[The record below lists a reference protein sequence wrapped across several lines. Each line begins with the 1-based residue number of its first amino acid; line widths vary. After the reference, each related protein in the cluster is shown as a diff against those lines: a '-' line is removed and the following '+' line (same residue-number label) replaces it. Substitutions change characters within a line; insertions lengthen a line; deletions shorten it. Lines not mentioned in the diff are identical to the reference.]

1 MKMKTRSL
9 FTTTRHSMTPTAS
22 SDVRRANPTN
32 PTTTNTSEEPT
43 IDAAT
48 TKAMMA
54 SAMRSVA
61 VAAARHRRRVGREE
75 GGGTTNP
82 TTTFGRNAST
92 RMRNDGRNGGS
103 GGRGTTTMAVR
114 NASNVSAAAVCA
126 AAEDTFRALCL
137 GRKRIGNAASG
148 SGSAEPPTTV
158 ARAWRKRENGRYE
171 ETDDDD
177 EDDEDDDDKTTTK
190 PPTGSELWDGKTST
204 SWGAGAP
211 TALEQRVVTT
221 RKGRKD
227 YWHEIVP
234 ACEDGGVLEMCTFN
248 VGDDMDG
255 GGDGT
260 SPPRPLVI
268 WAHGMRGDLNNDD
281 AEGLWNYWAR
291 EDLGPC
297 GVVRYNARGY
307 GKSSD
312 VLRTR
317 EARWENRASD
327 MIEVMRRVRGGDGGD
342 FVFSGASLG
351 SATSIWA
358 TVLCHENGLDLPK
371 AVIVVT
377 PPTFYE
383 ERESRKKK
391 LKEKVLKGGAT
402 ENSTAPR
409 RIFQAARDLPVT
421 PAPPPLANPNDSCAV
436 EVLIGSAQS
445 NLPEQERVRAAFA
458 DVPVLCLAWDC
469 GDGTHPV
476 SSAMTIKDLIPHA
489 ELVVASSHE
498 DYDIVKHVRE
508 RWSPAIGEFIQRE
521 VLGLKML

>member
-1 MKMKTRSL
+1 
-9 FTTTRHSMTPTAS
+9 MTPTAS
-22 SDVRRANPTN
+22 TDDRTRRTASDEPTKRR
-32 PTTTNTSEEPT
+32 TTEEPT
-43 IDAAT
+43 VDDAT

-61 VAAARHRRRVGREE
+61 VAAARHRRRVAREE
-75 GGGTTNP
+75 GGTS
-82 TTTFGRNAST
+82 FGRNAST
-92 RMRNDGRNGGS
+92 RMRCDGSRRNGGS
-103 GGRGTTTMAVR
+103 MAGTNGGTSS
-114 NASNVSAAAVCA
+114 ASASAAAVCA

-137 GRKRIGNAASG
+137 GRRRIGGNATTGAG
-148 SGSAEPPTTV
+148 AGAGAEPTTV
-158 ARAWRKRENGRYE
+158 ARASWRKRENGRYE

-177 EDDEDDDDKTTTK
+177 DDDDEENVDDKTTTK
-190 PPTGSELWDGKTST
+190 PPPTELWDGKTST
-204 SWGAGAP
+204 SWGAAAAPDGA
-211 TALEQRVVTT
+211 TERRVVTT

-260 SPPRPLVI
+260 SPPRPLVV
-268 WAHGMRGDLNNDD
+268 WAHGMRGDLSNDD

-312 VLRTR
+312 VRRTR

-351 SATSIWA
+351 AATSIWA

-371 AVIVVT
+371 AVVVVT

-391 LKEKVLKGGAT
+391 LKEKVLKGAAT

-445 NLPEQERVRAAFA
+445 NLPEQERVRTAFA
-458 DVPVLCLAWDC
+458 NVPVLCLAWDC

-508 RWSPAIGEFIQRE
+508 HWSPAIGEFIQRE
-521 VLGLKML
+521 VLLL

>member
-1 MKMKTRSL
+1 
-9 FTTTRHSMTPTAS
+9 MTPTAS
-22 SDVRRANPTN
+22 YADSDRRRTDADALLTKER
-32 PTTTNTSEEPT
+32 TAEEPT
-43 IDAAT
+43 SIDDAT

-61 VAAARHRRRVGREE
+61 VAAARHRRRVVREE
-75 GGGTTNP
+75 GGSSTVS
-82 TTTFGRNAST
+82 FGRNAST
-92 RMRNDGRNGGS
+92 RMRGD
-103 GGRGTTTMAVR
+103 GGRTTNGTTTTTTMTGT
-114 NASNVSAAAVCA
+114 SSSVSAAAVCA

-137 GRKRIGNAASG
+137 GRRKTGNASAG
-148 SGSAEPPTTV
+148 AEPPTTV

-177 EDDEDDDDKTTTK
+177 DDGDDKTK
-190 PPTGSELWDGKTST
+190 PPTEGSVSLTNNSNNNNNEELWDGKTST
-204 SWGAGAP
+204 SWGAATP
-211 TALEQRVVTT
+211 TAMEQRVVTT

-255 GGDGT
+255 GGDGKT
-260 SPPRPLVI
+260 PPPRPLVI
-268 WAHGMRGDLNNDD
+268 WAHGMRGDLSNDD
-281 AEGLWNYWAR
+281 AEGLWNYWSR

-312 VLRTR
+312 VRRTR

-351 SATSIWA
+351 AATSIWA

-371 AVIVVT
+371 AVVVVT

-445 NLPEQERVRAAFA
+445 NLPEQERVRTAFA
-458 DVPVLCLAWDC
+458 NVPVLCLAWDC

-508 RWSPAIGEFIQRE
+508 HWSPAIGEFIQRE
-521 VLGLKML
+521 VLKM